1 MLLEKEQQHLDKTQ
15 NWRRKIDPLMM
26 WISSAE
32 TRLNTH
38 FEIAPDLDT
47 VKKQKRELEV
57 HFTPAFLT
65 GFFFSEVKPVPG
77 SEIVGPANRE
87 SVNKKKNGRKLGRV
101 FARSI

>member
-1 MLLEKEQQHLDKTQ
+1 
-15 NWRRKIDPLMM
+15 MM

-57 HFTPAFLT
+57 RFTNAFLT
-65 GFFFSEVKPVPG
+65 DFFFSEVMLFFVGEDIPKP
-77 SEIVGPANRE
+77 SN
-87 SVNKKKNGRKLGRV
+87 SKN
-101 FARSI
+101 

>member
-1 MLLEKEQQHLDKTQ
+1 
-15 NWRRKIDPLMM
+15 MM

-57 HFTPAFLT
+57 HFSHSFLT
-65 GFFFSEVKPVPG
+65 GFFSEVMLFF
-77 SEIVGPANRE
+77 VGEDIPKA
-87 SVNKKKNGRKLGRV
+87 
-101 FARSI
+101 

>member
-1 MLLEKEQQHLDKTQ
+1 
-15 NWRRKIDPLMM
+15 MM

-57 HFTPAFLT
+57 HFIRALLT
-65 GFFFSEVKPVPG
+65 GWFFQRLCCSFFFLEEDIPKNLFTKIEISKG
-77 SEIVGPANRE
+77 SAGKHSTGI
-87 SVNKKKNGRKLGRV
+87 KMT
-101 FARSI
+101 

>member
-1 MLLEKEQQHLDKTQ
+1 
-15 NWRRKIDPLMM
+15 MM

-57 HFTPAFLT
+57 HFSHSFLT
-65 GFFFSEVKPVPG
+65 GFFFRGYAVKTFQKPK
-77 SEIVGPANRE
+77 ILKI
-87 SVNKKKNGRKLGRV
+87 NKSRAGKHSTGIKMTYK
-101 FARSI
+101 SPE

>member
-1 MLLEKEQQHLDKTQ
+1 
-15 NWRRKIDPLMM
+15 MM

-57 HFTPAFLT
+57 RFTNAFLT
-65 GFFFSEVKPVPG
+65 DFFFRGYAVFCRRRHSKTL
-77 SEIVGPANRE
+77 
-87 SVNKKKNGRKLGRV
+87 KL
-101 FARSI
+101 

>member
-1 MLLEKEQQHLDKTQ
+1 VQVLLLEKEQQHLDKTQ

-47 VKKQKRELEV
+47 DKKQKRELEV
-57 HFTPAFLT
+57 HFSHSFLT
-65 GFFFSEVKPVPG
+65 GFFSRGYAVFCRRRHS
-77 SEIVGPANRE
+77 
-87 SVNKKKNGRKLGRV
+87 KNLK
-101 FARSI
+101 F

>member
-1 MLLEKEQQHLDKTQ
+1 
-15 NWRRKIDPLMM
+15 MM

-57 HFTPAFLT
+57 HFSHSFLT
-65 GFFFSEVKPVPG
+65 GFFFSEVMLFFVEDIPKT
-77 SEIVGPANRE
+77 
-87 SVNKKKNGRKLGRV
+87 
-101 FARSI
+101 